1 MWKFVSKQNRG
12 CDFVCLVP
20 NRNRL
25 KSVKGKILA
34 FLIHTSASFREK
46 VE

>member
-1 MWKFVSKQNRG
+1 MLKSVSKQNRG
-12 CDFVCLVP
+12 CDFVSLVA
-20 NRNRL
+20 NKNRL

-34 FLIHTSASFREK
+34 LLIHTSASFREK